1 MKFLL
6 ASAMVLS
13 VVCLGL
19 ALFHWLRLRR
29 DLKNNLKNG
38 PTEVAKQRPMWLEF
52 PRAYTNQ
59 GRHHQRRFFIY
70 FVVFVLLLIVLFVLH
85 GAGIV
90 GS

>member
-6 ASAMVLS
+6 VSAVVLS

-19 ALFHWLRLRR
+19 ALFHWMRLRR
-29 DLKNNLKNG
+29 DLNNGSTNA
-38 PTEVAKQRPMWLEF
+38 VAQKPLWLEF

-70 FVVFVLLLIVLFVLH
+70 FVVFVVLLIGLFLLY
-85 GAGIV
+85 GAGVV